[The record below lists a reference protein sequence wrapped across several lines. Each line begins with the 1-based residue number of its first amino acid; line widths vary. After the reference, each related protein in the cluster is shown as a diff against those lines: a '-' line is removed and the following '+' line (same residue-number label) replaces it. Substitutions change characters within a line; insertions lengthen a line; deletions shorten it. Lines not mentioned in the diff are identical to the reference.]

1 MDMTSR
7 MRELVTYEEKATAIK
22 LETQLE
28 RARLQRLSIRLEERI
43 QRAADDQKIY
53 NAA

>member
-1 MDMTSR
+1 MDTTSR

-28 RARLQRLSIRLEERI
+28 RARLERLSIRLEERI
-43 QRAADDQKIY
+43 QQVSDDQKIY
-53 NAA
+53 RAA